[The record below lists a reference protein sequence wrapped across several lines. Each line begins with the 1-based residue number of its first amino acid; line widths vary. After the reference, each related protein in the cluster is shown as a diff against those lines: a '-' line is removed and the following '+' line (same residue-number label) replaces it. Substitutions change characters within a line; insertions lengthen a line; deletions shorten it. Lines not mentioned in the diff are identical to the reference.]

1 MLATLAIKLTTWI
14 CVYNLSIRGYWAN
27 ELVPIAESN
36 QSVNEA
42 DEVSKASVIAP
53 SVQQAEADN
62 ASDGDPSTWH
72 LSVRIPEPVY
82 QYVPFS
88 FTTRILDKNDKEVS
102 VKNWSPALTAKKCIR
117 RVKKDAIE
125 TPDQYVVTEPGRC
138 KLELKVSQTVK
149 ILQPRSTYPLTQNL
163 SSTQTLSH

>member
-1 MLATLAIKLTTWI
+1 MLATHAIKLTTWI
-14 CVYNLSIRGYWAN
+14 CVYNLSIRGFLAN
-27 ELVPIAESN
+27 ELLPIAESN

-42 DEVSKASVIAP
+42 DEVSQASEIAP

-88 FTTRILDKNDKEVS
+88 FTTKILDKNDKEVS
-102 VKNWSPALTAKKCIR
+102 VKNWSPVLTATKCIR
-117 RVKKDAIE
+117 KVKKDFIE
-125 TPDQYVVTEPGRC
+125 TPDQYVATELGRC
-138 KLELKVSQTVK
+138 NVELKVSQTIK
-149 ILQPRSTYPLTQNL
+149 ILQPHSTYSLSQNL
-163 SSTQTLSH
+163 SSTQTFSQ